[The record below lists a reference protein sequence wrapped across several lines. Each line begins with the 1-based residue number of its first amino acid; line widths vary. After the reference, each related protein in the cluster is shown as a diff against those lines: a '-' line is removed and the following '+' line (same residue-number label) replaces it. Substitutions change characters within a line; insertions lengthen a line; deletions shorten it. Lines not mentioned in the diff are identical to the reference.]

1 MKVGQSGEVWQEPE
15 EKGKEL
21 TLLVE
26 SRVSRLGNVLSSNGC
41 DLELS
46 DDSQLH
52 VFRADNDVLIN
63 QGDGLCFD
71 LPRF

>member
-46 DDSQLH
+46 DDS
-52 VFRADNDVLIN
+52 
-63 QGDGLCFD
+63 
-71 LPRF
+71 